1 MFEDLIFANDVEKET
16 FKKYLPLKGKF
27 LHKQIY
33 DILKEANGGQ
43 VTYYE
48 LSSVLR
54 YDKNLRDTLYIY
66 LATAEEYLKALLL
79 DKFDSD
85 ENLPKYIFGKYK
97 VDNFKNNLYEINQ
110 AENSKIY
117 YKLNIDFAAL
127 LDICIEKKLIAID
140 SSYVDRLND
149 LRNHTM
155 HHSMLL
161 FGQAH
166 DLKEAKNNFRA
177 LERQLAALLLILPE
191 DYREGFK
198 ASINKLNGTNGRRYL
213 TKFYLETENG
223 IHIKEDD

>member
-117 YKLNIDFAAL
+117 YKLNIW
-127 LDICIEKKLIAID
+127 
-140 SSYVDRLND
+140 
-149 LRNHTM
+149 
-155 HHSMLL
+155 
-161 FGQAH
+161 
-166 DLKEAKNNFRA
+166 
-177 LERQLAALLLILPE
+177 LA
-191 DYREGFK
+191 
-198 ASINKLNGTNGRRYL
+198 
-213 TKFYLETENG
+213 
-223 IHIKEDD
+223 

>member
-1 MFEDLIFANDVEKET
+1 MFEDLIFANDFEKQT

-85 ENLPKYIFGKYK
+85 ENLPTKSIILKTICMKSTKPKTQKYI
-97 VDNFKNNLYEINQ
+97 IN
-110 AENSKIY
+110 
-117 YKLNIDFAAL
+117 
-127 LDICIEKKLIAID
+127 
-140 SSYVDRLND
+140 
-149 LRNHTM
+149 
-155 HHSMLL
+155 
-161 FGQAH
+161 
-166 DLKEAKNNFRA
+166 
-177 LERQLAALLLILPE
+177 
-191 DYREGFK
+191 
-198 ASINKLNGTNGRRYL
+198 SI
-213 TKFYLETENG
+213 
-223 IHIKEDD
+223 

>member
-1 MFEDLIFANDVEKET
+1 MFEDLIFANDFEKET

-85 ENLPKYIFGKYK
+85 KKLPKYIFGKFK

-117 YKLNIDFAAL
+117 YKLNIDFEVL
-127 LDICIEKKLIAID
+127 LNVCIEKNLIEIDQTSVSKL
-140 SSYVDRLND
+140 NT

-155 HHSMLL
+155 HHAMLL

-166 DLKEAKNNFRA
+166 NLKEAKDNFRA
-177 LERQLAALLLILPE
+177 LERQLTALLFLLPE
-191 DYREGFK
+191 DYRAGFK
-198 ASINKLNGTNGRRYL
+198 TSINRLNGTPERRYL

-223 IHIKEDD
+223 LHIKE

>member
-1 MFEDLIFANDVEKET
+1 MFEDLIFANEDEKET

-33 DILKEANGGQ
+33 DILKEANGDQ

-85 ENLPKYIFGKYK
+85 EKLPKYIYGKIGEENLK
-97 VDNFKNNLYEINQ
+97 GDLYETDN

-177 LERQLAALLLILPE
+177 LERQLAALILILPE

-198 ASINKLNGTNGRRYL
+198 TSINKLNGTTGRRYL
-213 TKFYLETENG
+213 KKFYLETENG
-223 IHIKEDD
+223 LHIKEDD